1 MNLKKATLY
10 IMLLSI
16 PLLIASKIVSNNQ
29 KNDTTVMFY
38 NLENL
43 FDTIDDKSRNDNDF
57 LPLSK
62 LKWNTQKYN
71 SKIKNIAKVICDAAE
86 KPTFFGVCEIEN
98 ALVFKDLLNSPKF
111 ESKYNFLHKD
121 SPDERGID
129 VGFAYDK
136 YKCKVITYKT
146 YEVKLSKNPK
156 DKTRDILFVKLY
168 LMQEKDTFNIMVC
181 HFPSRREGKEASE
194 INRID
199 AAKTLKNAI
208 ETNGIKKNWIIMGDF
223 NDEPWDKAMSKTLG
237 AQEEDNKNTNLINL
251 MWAFK
256 DTNKGSYNYKKK
268 WELIDQIII
277 SKTLYSNK
285 KYNISSSSIEFIKK
299 DWMMQNGKYKEFPK
313 KNIAGIKWFNGYSD
327 HLPILLKM

>member
-1 MNLKKATLY
+1 LKKATLY
-10 IMLLSI
+10 IILISI
-16 PLLIASKIVSNNQ
+16 PFLIASKIVSNNQ
-29 KNDTTVMFY
+29 KNDTSVMFY

-57 LPLSK
+57 LPSSK

-71 SKIKNIAKVICDAAE
+71 SKIKNIARVICDAAE
-86 KPTFFGVCEIEN
+86 SPTFFGVCEIEN
-98 ALVFKDLLNSPKF
+98 AMVFKDLLNSPKF
-111 ESKYNFLHKD
+111 ESKYNFVHKD

-136 YKCKVITYKT
+136 TKCKVINFRN

-156 DKTRDILFVKLY
+156 DKTRDILLVNLY
-168 LMQEKDTFNIMVC
+168 LFQEKDTFSIMIC

-208 ETNGIKKNWIIMGDF
+208 EANGIKKNWIIMGDF
-223 NDEPWDKAMSKTLG
+223 NDEPWDKAISNTLG
-237 AQEEDNKNTNLINL
+237 AQEEGNKNTNLINL

-299 DWMMQNGKYKEFPK
+299 DWMMQNGKSKEFPR
-313 KNIAGIKWFNGYSD
+313 KNVSGIKWFNGFSD
-327 HLPILLKM
+327 HLPVLLKM